1 MQRPAHGSQAAGRI
15 SQLHALRRPARP
27 RQHQRVLPAA
37 CKRGAR
43 GHRRPIQD
51 FPGRRRHR
59 RRRALAVQARRD
71 ADEARFFIPILTPSY
86 FTSEACREELEKF
99 LRAEADRGRNDLVLP
114 IYYIECDVMEDE
126 DLRATDPWQAR
137 FTNASRRTGASF
149 ASSRLRPGMSGE
161 RWSGWHGRSSKPT
174 GARSRAS
181 AAAAGR
187 GRHETRV
194 PPRRVRRVGR
204 DTCRPSLALP
214 GCGGGW
220 ARRRAP
226 GCCPRCPRP
235 SDVTE
240 APLARDPED
249 PVAGPW
255 RARTIL
261 LVSLTCRP
269 GPVVAVRSP
278 SLRDAYCLN

>member
-1 MQRPAHGSQAAGRI
+1 MAANPPDAFLSYTRFDDRHDRGNI
-15 SQLHALRRPARP
+15 TEFCRRLAS
-27 RQHQRVLPAA
+27 
-37 CKRGAR
+37 
-43 GHRRPIQD
+43 
-51 FPGRRRHR
+51 
-59 RRRALAVQARRD
+59 AVQAVTGVPFKIFQDVEGIGVGEHWRSKLD
-71 ADEARFFIPILTPSY
+71 EMLSEARFLSQSSQPAILRARPAEKSWRLSSAPRPIAGATTSFCRFTALSAMLWRTRISGPPIL
-86 FTSEACREELEKF
+86 
-99 LRAEADRGRNDLVLP
+99 
-114 IYYIECDVMEDE
+114 
-126 DLRATDPWQAR
+126 WQAR
-137 FTNASRRTGASF
+137 FTNVSRRTGASF

-194 PPRRVRRVGR
+194 PPRRARRVGR

-226 GCCPRCPRP
+226 SCCPRCPRP